1 MAQQNNSGSPWGILL
16 AGGLVAWGVW
26 RALSQEKKQ
35 SFSAFLDRLGAQL
48 QQEAQERER
57 KRVAQELLT
66 ALPKPLPP
74 TKLDILNPD
83 AGPLLKLDF
92 SDLFSGTKVNAAPA
106 LPLDPDARFRQV
118 ITHPS
123 VVLVLGKRGS
133 GKSALGYRLL
143 ELFRYGPRPYVVGVP
158 NSARKLLPDW
168 IGIASTLEEVPP
180 KSIALVDEAY
190 LAYHARGSMAQQSKA
205 MSQFLNLSRQ
215 RDQTLIFVS
224 QEARQ
229 VDRNIASS
237 ANVVVFKDLGMLQL
251 EFDRPELNKLA
262 AQAKEA
268 FAKVIGDRRRWSFVY
283 APDGDHLGLQENQ
296 LPTFWKPSLSHLFAV
311 DAAPATP
318 RAGRKMT
325 PQEKAQKAKNMR
337 AQGAS
342 YREIAQALGVTRGT
356 VINYLKGYP
365 YHQKTS

>member
-1 MAQQNNSGSPWGILL
+1 LNQLAAQRQ
-16 AGGLVAWGVW
+16 
-26 RALSQEKKQ
+26 R
-35 SFSAFLDRLGAQL
+35 
-48 QQEAQERER
+48 EAQARELERL
-57 KRVAQELLT
+57 KQEMLAFPVIPPPPPPKAATPILE
-66 ALPKPLPP
+66 LKPLHI
-74 TKLDILNPD
+74 LDVPSPSSQVP
-83 AGPLLKLDF
+83 A
-92 SDLFSGTKVNAAPA
+92 KVVLPA
-106 LPLDPDARFRQV
+106 RAEPDARLRQV

-143 ELFRYGPRPYVVGVP
+143 ELYRYGPRPYVVSVP
-158 NSARKLLPDW
+158 SSGRKLLPDW

-190 LAYHARGSMAQQSKA
+190 LADHARGSMAQQSKA

-262 AQAKEA
+262 AQAKDA

-283 APDGDHLGLQENQ
+283 APDGDHLGLLENQ
-296 LPTFWKPSLSHLFAV
+296 LPTFWKPGLSHLFVAESL
-311 DAAPATP
+311 PA
-318 RAGRKMT
+318 AGRAPKALT
-325 PQEKAQKAKNMR
+325 PQEKAAKAREMR
-337 AQGAS
+337 ARGAS
-342 YREIAQALGVTRGT
+342 YSQIADALGVSRGT
-356 VINYLKGYP
+356 VVNYLKGYP
-365 YHQKTS
+365 YRSKPT